1 MIRQTLKMSW
11 NAIRSNKLRSF
22 LTMLG
27 IIIGVVALVV
37 LVSIASGATS
47 SVADEISGIGSN
59 YLTVRISDDK
69 ENPVTYTE
77 FTTLL
82 TDEEIGAAAPAGTSS
97 VTAKSG
103 YTSGTMTLTGTTGGY
118 AQIMDLAVRYGRFL
132 KNTDQDNH
140 SYVVVITSDTA
151 VEFFGHADAEGETL
165 SLDGKKFLVVGV
177 LEEESSS
184 SGLSMGSSSESGTS
198 TVSLEGY
205 IPYTTLCRMSD
216 SIRDVTQFYVS
227 SVSEESMDGAEEAVE
242 RIMLNRLKGDE
253 DAFTIQNQSDIM
265 EAAQN
270 VSNTMA
276 LMLGGIAAVSLLVGG
291 IGIMNIMLVSVM
303 ERTREIGIRKAI
315 GAGRGSIMFQFLME
329 ALILSLLG
337 CVIGIGSSLGI
348 LQIIEMVIGDAMS
361 FQMNWQTAG
370 VAAGFSVIIG
380 AVFGWYPARQ
390 AAGKKPIDAL
400 RYSG

>member
-47 SVADEISGIGSN
+47 SVAGEISGIGSN

-291 IGIMNIMLVSVM
+291 IGIMNIMLVSVT

>member
-291 IGIMNIMLVSVM
+291 IGIMNIMLVSVT

>member
-227 SVSEESMDGAEEAVE
+227 SVSEESMNGAEEAVE

-270 VSNTMA
+270 VSNIMA

-291 IGIMNIMLVSVM
+291 IGIMNIMLVSVT

>member
-1 MIRQTLKMSW
+1 M
-11 NAIRSNKLRSF
+11 
-22 LTMLG
+22 
-27 IIIGVVALVV
+27 
-37 LVSIASGATS
+37 
-47 SVADEISGIGSN
+47 ADEISGIGSN

-184 SGLSMGSSSESGTS
+184 SGLSMFRERHFNCEPGRLYPLYDA
-198 TVSLEGY
+198 V
-205 IPYTTLCRMSD
+205 PY
-216 SIRDVTQFYVS
+216 V
-227 SVSEESMDGAEEAVE
+227 
-242 RIMLNRLKGDE
+242 
-253 DAFTIQNQSDIM
+253 
-265 EAAQN
+265 
-270 VSNTMA
+270 
-276 LMLGGIAAVSLLVGG
+276 
-291 IGIMNIMLVSVM
+291 
-303 ERTREIGIRKAI
+303 
-315 GAGRGSIMFQFLME
+315 
-329 ALILSLLG
+329 
-337 CVIGIGSSLGI
+337 
-348 LQIIEMVIGDAMS
+348 
-361 FQMNWQTAG
+361 
-370 VAAGFSVIIG
+370 
-380 AVFGWYPARQ
+380 
-390 AAGKKPIDAL
+390 
-400 RYSG
+400 

>member
-291 IGIMNIMLVSVM
+291 IGIMNIMLVSVT

-315 GAGRGSIMFQFLME
+315 GAGRGSILFQFLME

>member
-1 MIRQTLKMSW
+1 M
-11 NAIRSNKLRSF
+11 
-22 LTMLG
+22 
-27 IIIGVVALVV
+27 
-37 LVSIASGATS
+37 
-47 SVADEISGIGSN
+47 
-59 YLTVRISDDK
+59 
-69 ENPVTYTE
+69 
-77 FTTLL
+77 L

-291 IGIMNIMLVSVM
+291 IGIMNIMLVSVT

>member
-270 VSNTMA
+270 VSNIMA

-291 IGIMNIMLVSVM
+291 IGIMNIMLVSVT

>member
-132 KNTDQDNH
+132 KNTDQENH

-270 VSNTMA
+270 VSNIMA

-291 IGIMNIMLVSVM
+291 IGIMNIMLVSVT